1 MYAAASGKPTGQTMA
16 IRVEPKEAGNT
27 GLLGSSL
34 SFGSPEQ
41 IIHGSSGKTI
51 ELGHAIVFSA
61 IPVALLYTMA
71 KVLEKKSSPGVL
83 THRQSI
89 LQLIQSKPGIHFNEI
104 CRVLGIQNGVT
115 QYHLKNLEMEAN
127 LIQSHQDGVY
137 HRYFPNNYELLTNE
151 RSMEILSLI
160 QRPGMGT
167 IMKILW
173 LSETPMSRDNLAN
186 EIGITQQGAGWNCKQ
201 LIKNSMLSEQKVGK
215 QKFYSLEP
223 EVMKTLNQLAHY
235 VPSLS
240 THYI

>member
-1 MYAAASGKPTGQTMA
+1 
-16 IRVEPKEAGNT
+16 
-27 GLLGSSL
+27 
-34 SFGSPEQ
+34 
-41 IIHGSSGKTI
+41 
-51 ELGHAIVFSA
+51 
-61 IPVALLYTMA
+61 MA

-89 LQLIQSKPGIHFNEI
+89 LQLIQAKPGIHFNEI

-160 QRPGMGT
+160 QRPGMGS

-173 LSETPMSRDNLAN
+173 LSETPMSRDNLAT
-186 EIGITQQGAGWNCKQ
+186 EIGIRQQGAGWNCKQ
-201 LIKNSMLSEQKVGK
+201 LIKNSMLSEQKIGK

-223 EVMKTLNQLAHY
+223 TVMKTLNQLAHY